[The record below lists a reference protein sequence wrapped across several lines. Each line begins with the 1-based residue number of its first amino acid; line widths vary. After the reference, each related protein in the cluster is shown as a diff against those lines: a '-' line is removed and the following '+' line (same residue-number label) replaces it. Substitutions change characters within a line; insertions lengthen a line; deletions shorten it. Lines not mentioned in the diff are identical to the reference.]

1 MVPLNFSFTRFTYPS
16 HDHRDASNRK
26 KTFSN
31 FSLNQCTR
39 GISVDNSFPASM
51 LSFFRQAVLII
62 NNGTFMR
69 IVDKI
74 DSEKLEN
81 RVTGMNHGSVHDPRI
96 NRKPANAR

>member
-1 MVPLNFSFTRFTYPS
+1 MG
-16 HDHRDASNRK
+16 K

-31 FSLNQCTR
+31 FSLNQYTR
-39 GISVDNSFPASM
+39 DISVDNSFPASM
-51 LSFFRQAVLII
+51 LSFFRQAVLTI

-81 RVTGMNHGSVHDPRI
+81 GLTGMNHGSVHDPRI
-96 NRKPANAR
+96 NRKLANAR